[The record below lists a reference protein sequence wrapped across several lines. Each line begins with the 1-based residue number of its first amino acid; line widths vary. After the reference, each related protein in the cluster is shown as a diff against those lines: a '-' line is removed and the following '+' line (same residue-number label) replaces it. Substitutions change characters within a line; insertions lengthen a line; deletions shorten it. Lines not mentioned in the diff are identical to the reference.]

1 MSFLRRILVKSNPNS
16 IQFSLQ
22 QRSLLS
28 TFRSVKNHQNQITCL
43 NTCKLGI
50 EPERERE
57 REREREG

>member
-57 REREREG
+57 G